1 MFEQVRSGIVGDR
14 QIWFVGFK
22 TCSQS
27 LILFYILFFVCHNVL
42 ITHSTICTVL
52 TLFIV
57 EATLPVWE
65 AILPVCLAILLVCLA
80 ILLICL
86 AILLVCLAIPTSWFW
101 IAKDHSCQIQVF
113 LKGRWC
119 REGCFVQDLEMVI
132 KHSRTSDT
140 PKGST
145 VFPD

>member
-65 AILPVCLAILLVCLA
+65 AILPVCLAILL
-80 ILLICL
+80 I
-86 AILLVCLAIPTSWFW
+86 CLAIPTSWFW

-145 VFPD
+145 VFPDISR